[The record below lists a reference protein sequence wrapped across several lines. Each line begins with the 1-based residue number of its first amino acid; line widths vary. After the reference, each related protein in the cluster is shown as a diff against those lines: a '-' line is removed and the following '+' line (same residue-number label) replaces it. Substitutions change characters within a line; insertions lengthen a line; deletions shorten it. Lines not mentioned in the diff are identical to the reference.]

1 MLCHGVYFSV
11 CKALDETHLLRNL
24 ISELG
29 NLRLIW
35 LQALQKHLFLH
46 LFSRNHVMWSDIW
59 KFNVSYTELG
69 IWNQVSYDNCSYERN
84 CLNCVHI
91 TAEAVGA
98 GELKR
103 FKDFTGIQ
111 RHGSKFASHKSR
123 SMHFVRTL
131 DDRIIVLQWVIMII
145 LMEDLF
151 IILTKNALSG
161 KGNQDIAWTAII
173 SFCNVN
179 YCLFKSF
186 LFLHIELPFLKG
198 GRQWFLRC

>member
-1 MLCHGVYFSV
+1 MSPWRMDVKWYMKCFTYWTADHIELWITRSWVRAPLGSWLFQSSV
-11 CKALDETHLLRNL
+11 
-24 ISELG
+24 
-29 NLRLIW
+29 
-35 LQALQKHLFLH
+35 
-46 LFSRNHVMWSDIW
+46 
-59 KFNVSYTELG
+59 
-69 IWNQVSYDNCSYERN
+69 RN